1 MFISNTDISTNM
13 KRRGEHTNQTKTTE
27 TTVGY
32 IFHYQTSRGLS
43 NIKMLTQTIA
53 HLTIVYLPLGSQNR
67 KQVQEEQYMNI
78 TKHHYKVIMCT
89 CA

>member
-1 MFISNTDISTNM
+1 MKVKVQTEITGVLWDFKNQIYMFISNTDISTNM

-43 NIKMLTQTIA
+43 NIKMLT
-53 HLTIVYLPLGSQNR
+53 
-67 KQVQEEQYMNI
+67 
-78 TKHHYKVIMCT
+78 
-89 CA
+89 

>member
-43 NIKMLTQTIA
+43 NIKMLT
-53 HLTIVYLPLGSQNR
+53 
-67 KQVQEEQYMNI
+67 
-78 TKHHYKVIMCT
+78 
-89 CA
+89 